1 MVAKDIEKEIADI
14 ADRLSKVG
22 KDKAALSK
30 LSEDFQNI
38 LIDMFDELPQI
49 VETEDSDDLE
59 FKGGKLR
66 YPVSNDTL
74 SQIVDIHFFL
84 WNADVPYDEFIFT
97 NALGEIENRESAG
110 DTVAHEIVARYDELD
125 QKYNG

>member
-1 MVAKDIEKEIADI
+1 MAANDFEKAIADI
-14 ADRLSKVG
+14 ADRLSTAG

-49 VETEDSDDLE
+49 VETEDGDDLE
-59 FKGGKLR
+59 FKGGKLLV
-66 YPVSNDTL
+66 PVSNDTL

-84 WNADVPYDEFIFT
+84 WNANVPYDEFIFT
-97 NALGEIENRESAG
+97 NALGELENRESAG
-110 DTVAHEIVARYDELD
+110 DTVAHEIIAHYDELSN
-125 QKYNG
+125 QN